1 MEFVEHI
8 ATPNV
13 DGVIFNNPFHEAVDG
28 TLCITGHHLILSSR
42 KEDAQEIWVTLQC
55 NTKNCVFMHFFIV
68 IASHSR
74 SRRKKG

>member
-42 KEDAQEIWVTLQC
+42 KEDSQEIWVTLKFDLP
-55 NTKNCVFMHFFIV
+55 KNCFKLLLL
-68 IASHSR
+68 AAASR
-74 SRRKKG
+74 SRSCRKKG